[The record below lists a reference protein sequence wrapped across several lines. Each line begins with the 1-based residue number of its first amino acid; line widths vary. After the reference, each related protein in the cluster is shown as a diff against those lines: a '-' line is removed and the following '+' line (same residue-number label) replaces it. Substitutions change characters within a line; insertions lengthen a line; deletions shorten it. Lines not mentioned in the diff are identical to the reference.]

1 MLETI
6 TEEQKREA
14 ELRFNKFIF
23 QQGLEPKTY
32 LCDGELGTKLEDT
45 ELSNGVGQIIGGV
58 IGGVAG
64 FFIAGPA
71 GAVAGA
77 SLGMSIGA
85 AFDAKPE
92 KKRKKPRPTY
102 AFSTA
107 GDAQQ
112 LAKQGDVIPIVYCN
126 AVKNSKGGV
135 RFTGKIISSRVVNSN
150 DNNTLYQVYVIS
162 LGRIGSFDFS
172 KTLVNN
178 QTIEQFYPE
187 DFEFEFLPGL
197 PTIYENGTQTGFQNN
212 QFNLLAHTSS
222 PNTFNNLGV
231 NLRALARSASSTGSS
246 LSISG
251 WRTLNCYISGNSIV
265 KNSGQEGV
273 PDALAYTSDT
283 IAEGGGS
290 FSWKI
295 VNSGEHMAGFGIA
308 GGSYSID
315 FNFNP
320 KPGGVLEVN
329 VGNTKYIADLADNP
343 LTWSINDILKVD
355 LTFDNNGTKII
366 NFSQNGSTIISVD
379 FNWGANQVAKVI
391 LFNLN
396 QSFQIEAASGLF
408 FSTSVYGTQ
417 VTQDG
422 GDGFMTVFED
432 EKNSEENYARFTAG
446 EQYLARDQLFRVV
459 QKFPNSRKLK
469 ISPFV
474 NVEDEDEIYA
484 HWVVYYQTARRCN
497 EITMNFQGLFF
508 SRPKPS
514 ADEGGKK

>member
-6 TEEQKREA
+6 TEEQRIEAQKRLSDFMFEH
-14 ELRFNKFIF
+14 
-23 QQGLEPKTY
+23 GLEPKSY
-32 LCDGELGTKLEDT
+32 LGNGEGATHMEDD
-45 ELSNGVGQIIGGV
+45 ELTNGVGQIVGGV
-58 IGGVAG
+58 VGGAAG
-64 FFIAGPA
+64 FFVGGVP

-85 AFDAKPE
+85 AFDAKPD
-92 KKRKKPRPTY
+92 KRRKKPRPTY

-107 GDAQQ
+107 GDVQQ
-112 LAKQGDVIPIVYCN
+112 LAKQGDIIPVVYCN
-126 AVKNSKGGV
+126 SVKNRRGGV
-135 RFTGKIISSRVVNSN
+135 RYTGKIISSRVVNSN
-150 DNNTLYQVYVIS
+150 DNNTLYQVYVVS

-178 QTIEQFYPE
+178 QTIGQFYPE

-197 PTIYENGTQTGFQNN
+197 PTVYENGTQSGFENDE
-212 QFNLLAHTSS
+212 FNLLAHTSS

-246 LSISG
+246 LSITG

-265 KNSGQEGV
+265 KNSGLNNR

-295 VNSGEHMAGFGIA
+295 VDSGEHIAGFGIA

-315 FNFNP
+315 FNFNN
-320 KPGGVLEVN
+320 KPGGVLEIN
-329 VGNTKYIADLADNP
+329 VANTNYTTDLAGNP
-343 LTWSINDILKVD
+343 LTWAINDILKVD

-366 NFSQNGSTIISVD
+366 NFSQNGSAILSVD
-379 FNWGANQVAKVI
+379 YNWGSNQVAKVI
-391 LFNLN
+391 LNNYN

-408 FSTSVYGTQ
+408 FSTSIYGAE
-417 VTQDG
+417 VTQTGIDG
-422 GDGFMTVFED
+422 LMTVFED

-446 EQYLARDQLFRVV
+446 EQYLAQSIIFRVV
-459 QKFPNSRKLK
+459 KKFPSSRRLK

-474 NVEDEDEIYA
+474 NLGDEDEIYA
-484 HWVVYYQTARRCN
+484 IWVMYYQTARRCN
-497 EITMNFQGLFF
+497 EITLNFQGLFF

-514 ADEGGKK
+514 A